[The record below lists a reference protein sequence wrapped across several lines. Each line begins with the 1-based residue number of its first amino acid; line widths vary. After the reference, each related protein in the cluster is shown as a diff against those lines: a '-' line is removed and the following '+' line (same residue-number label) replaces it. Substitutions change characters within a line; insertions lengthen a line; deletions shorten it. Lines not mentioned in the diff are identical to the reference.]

1 MPELDFNIDG
11 AEALAFA
18 AQPTIVLKLR
28 IVARGGEAVRSV
40 SLGVQVRIAATLRA
54 YAAVEQERL
63 LDLFGEPSRWGQTL
77 KSLLWTTTS
86 VQVPAFRGQTVVDL
100 AIPCTYDFE
109 VVSAKYFDALQDGP
123 VPLELLFSGTV
134 FYVGDVGLQA
144 EQIGWDKQARF
155 PLPVQVW
162 QDVIRLYFPN
172 SAWLRVHKDTF
183 DRLYLYRMR
192 NALPTWEAALERLLS
207 ASEQQH
213 PAWTR

>member
-1 MPELDFNIDG
+1 LPELDFSIDG

-144 EQIGWDKQARF
+144 EQIGWDKEARF
-155 PLPVQVW
+155 SLPVQVW